1 MRLTCSF
8 RMPLRFARH
17 SAGGMAL
24 TIVAIGCGVALVCAI
39 DLANRAVLRAFV
51 EIVDTMAGRAA
62 LEVAAGEGGLFPE
75 DVAARVGSVPGVELA
90 LPVVK
95 AMAFTLDG
103 SGESLTVH
111 GVDLTDKAAE
121 GVYGAKLELDDPLVL
136 LSHAD
141 SVVLSRAFA
150 ASRSLASNDRID
162 LMTPA
167 GRRSFTIRG
176 LLEPAGVARA
186 YGGNVALMDLYGAEA
201 LFTRAGFIN
210 GVDVVVKRD
219 AEVTRVAEAIARVLP
234 EGLRV
239 ETPVQRQADL
249 HRVMQSL
256 RVALDAMGL
265 FGLVAA
271 FLIAFNRLSTV
282 FEARSWQLGVLRA
295 VGVRRRIV
303 WRELLKE
310 SAVLGTAG
318 VVFGIPLGI
327 GLGRLLLPVIA
338 TTATLAYNLVAPR
351 AELAVHP
358 SSLALATALG
368 LGSPVLAA
376 ALPAWR
382 ASRVALAATIRSRGV
397 EQPGGSKASMWLV
410 RAATAVAI
418 GMAMAAQSS
427 TRSATA
433 GLLATGLIAVG
444 TALAARP
451 PLQLIGCVLP
461 AVFRRLAG
469 PSGQLAAA
477 NLVHNLRRT
486 ALTVGTVGV
495 GLGCVVWFWTMAD
508 SFQSSLVTTLTAA
521 LRADLV
527 VTSTHVASGYVEAPM
542 SEDLLARLARVPGV
556 RTLVASRVIDWPHSG
571 RSIAIEAIDPTYF
584 THPEL
589 GQWPLFGERIAD
601 VWERVAR
608 GEAVIVSANFALN
621 FKARVGDPIVLHT
634 PTGPLQ
640 LSIGGITA
648 AFESPSGTI
657 QMSREVYSARW
668 RDRQVN
674 RVGLKTA
681 PGETASAV
689 REAIAHD
696 LGRTYDLRILSPG
709 ELIEYY
715 ATQVRRA
722 FAPLHVLA
730 ATVMMVTL
738 LGMADTLVAGILER
752 TRELG
757 MMRALGVRRG
767 YLARMVFLEALLLG
781 GSGFA
786 LALTA
791 GLALAVL
798 WVKGTLPY
806 LLGWVLALHIP
817 YRELPMLAAITVT
830 VSLAAAVLPA
840 CRAARLQPEVAIR
853 QE

>member
-1 MRLTCSF
+1 MRLTCSL

-219 AEVTRVAEAIARVLP
+219 ADVTRVAEAIARVLP

-249 HRVMQSL
+249 QRVMQSL

-444 TALAARP
+444 TALAAR
-451 PLQLIGCVLP
+451 
-461 AVFRRLAG
+461 
-469 PSGQLAAA
+469 
-477 NLVHNLRRT
+477 
-486 ALTVGTVGV
+486 
-495 GLGCVVWFWTMAD
+495 
-508 SFQSSLVTTLTAA
+508 
-521 LRADLV
+521 
-527 VTSTHVASGYVEAPM
+527 
-542 SEDLLARLARVPGV
+542 
-556 RTLVASRVIDWPHSG
+556 
-571 RSIAIEAIDPTYF
+571 
-584 THPEL
+584 
-589 GQWPLFGERIAD
+589 
-601 VWERVAR
+601 
-608 GEAVIVSANFALN
+608 
-621 FKARVGDPIVLHT
+621 
-634 PTGPLQ
+634 
-640 LSIGGITA
+640 
-648 AFESPSGTI
+648 
-657 QMSREVYSARW
+657 
-668 RDRQVN
+668 
-674 RVGLKTA
+674 
-681 PGETASAV
+681 
-689 REAIAHD
+689 
-696 LGRTYDLRILSPG
+696 
-709 ELIEYY
+709 
-715 ATQVRRA
+715 
-722 FAPLHVLA
+722 
-730 ATVMMVTL
+730 
-738 LGMADTLVAGILER
+738 
-752 TRELG
+752 
-757 MMRALGVRRG
+757 
-767 YLARMVFLEALLLG
+767 
-781 GSGFA
+781 
-786 LALTA
+786 
-791 GLALAVL
+791 
-798 WVKGTLPY
+798 
-806 LLGWVLALHIP
+806 
-817 YRELPMLAAITVT
+817 
-830 VSLAAAVLPA
+830 
-840 CRAARLQPEVAIR
+840 
-853 QE
+853 